1 MHMINTRIKKGVV
14 RLRMATYDTKNVGG
28 DPRAL
33 CFLIFSLRCPDGAC
47 DDYHTAHSSMVMVWS
62 CTVGLHI
69 ALGLVTGSTGVV
81 AVAYQKQQTNR
92 NRRWTEKL
100 VSYKYLGVQII
111 FHLDS
116 MGQGWTIINNIIT
129 ILQLIM
135 LPAAAA
141 PLALRNRLDFSD
153 VPP

>member
-1 MHMINTRIKKGVV
+1 
-14 RLRMATYDTKNVGG
+14 
-28 DPRAL
+28 
-33 CFLIFSLRCPDGAC
+33 
-47 DDYHTAHSSMVMVWS
+47 MVMVWS

-116 MGQGWTIINNIIT
+116 MGQGWTIILGTSSHYCINNIIT
-129 ILQLIM
+129 ILHLIM